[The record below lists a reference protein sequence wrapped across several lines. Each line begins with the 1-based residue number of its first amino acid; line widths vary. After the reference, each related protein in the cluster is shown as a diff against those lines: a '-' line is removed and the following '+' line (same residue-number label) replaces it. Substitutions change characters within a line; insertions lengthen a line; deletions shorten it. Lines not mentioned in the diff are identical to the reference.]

1 MELGRGLAYGP
12 RMAQPEPAARGTY
25 AKSADT
31 RRAIVDAAIV
41 AFGESGL
48 EGASTR
54 SIAAAAGVNQPALN
68 YHFGSKDGLYVEC
81 ARAIVERFAAGTASA
96 SAAAVALLASGAP
109 IDPARALGRLH
120 ELMDALVE
128 TLVLNEEAAVWAGF
142 VAREMNAPG
151 AAFAI
156 LYENLWQPGTEL
168 AARLIGAARG
178 QKEPGEDAR
187 LEALMLI
194 SNLIAFT
201 NGRRVSKA
209 IMGWSDIGP
218 EQVVAVRRSIA
229 RQIDALVTA
238 KTGE

>member
-1 MELGRGLAYGP
+1 
-12 RMAQPEPAARGTY
+12 MAQTEPASRGAY
-25 AKSADT
+25 AKSAET
-31 RRAIVDAAIV
+31 RRTILDAAIV
-41 AFGESGL
+41 AFGEHGL

-54 SIAAAAGVNQPALN
+54 AIAAAAGVNQPALN

-81 ARAIVERFAAGTASA
+81 ARAIVERFAAGTAPA
-96 SAAAVALLASGAP
+96 SAAAIALLADGAP
-109 IDPARALGRLH
+109 IEPVEALARLH
-120 ELMDALVE
+120 QLMDALVE
-128 TLVLNEEAAVWAGF
+128 TLVLNEEAAIWAGF

-168 AARLIGAARG
+168 AARLISAARG
-178 QKEPGEDAR
+178 EHRPGEDSR

-209 IMGWSDIGP
+209 IMGWSDIGS
-218 EQVVAVRRSIA
+218 EQVAAVRRSIA
-229 RQIDALVTA
+229 RQIDALVAA

>member
-1 MELGRGLAYGP
+1 MELGRGLPYGP
-12 RMAQPEPAARGTY
+12 RMALTEPAPRGAY
-25 AKSADT
+25 AKSAET

-54 SIAAAAGVNQPALN
+54 AIAASAGVNQPALN

-81 ARAIVERFAAGTASA
+81 ARTIVERFAAGTSPA
-96 SAAAVALLASGAP
+96 SAAAVALLASGEP
-109 IDPARALGRLH
+109 IDPALALARLH
-120 ELMDALVE
+120 ELMDSLVE

-168 AARLIGAARG
+168 TARLIGAARG
-178 QKEPGEDAR
+178 QNEPGEDAR

-209 IMGWSDIGP
+209 IMGWADIGP
-218 EQVVAVRRSIA
+218 DQVAAVRRSIA
-229 RQIDALVTA
+229 RQIDALVA
-238 KTGE
+238 ARAGE